1 VSRERPHLLLIGG
14 KDSSMRPI
22 SDLPIDVTLIQRR
35 AAATALQIE
44 RSRNLILLADLD
56 PRAAVGAAAAIHA
69 VEPFDGVLS
78 FFEDCLAMASEIGA
92 LLGIAHNPLPAVT
105 ATRDKIATRRL
116 LASAGLPSVRFAE
129 CTAAAQLR
137 DFLRQAGGPVIVKP
151 SSGSGSRGVALV
163 SDAGDVNAAWEWCQ
177 AGGSPPA
184 IAEELVTGRELSVE
198 TLSLDGGH
206 QVISV
211 TEKLT
216 SGPPSFIETGHQLP
230 ARLEQA
236 QAGAV
241 SEVVLRLLE
250 AVGHRWGPA
259 HTEVMLTPAGVPVLI
274 ETQTRFGGD
283 QIWEMVELVTGV
295 RLAAATVAGLFGLD
309 QDGRVPAGAGGAAIR
324 FFAYQ
329 DAVVEAVDGVRAARA
344 APGVRRVEI
353 RAAPGTKLGPLRSSW
368 DRQGYVL
375 ATGADTDEAVRR
387 AERAAGLIRFT
398 LTSTA

>member
-1 VSRERPHLLLIGG
+1 MSRDRPHLLLIGG
-14 KDSSMRPI
+14 KDSSLG
-22 SDLPIDVTLIQRR
+22 SVSELPVDVTLIQRR
-35 AAATALQIE
+35 AAVTQLQIE
-44 RSRNLILLADLD
+44 RPRNLVLLADLD
-56 PRAAVGAAAAIHA
+56 PRAAAGAAAAIHA
-69 VEPFDGVLS
+69 TEPFDGVLS
-78 FFEDCLAMASEIGA
+78 FFEDCLAIASDIGER
-92 LLGIAHNPLPAVT
+92 LGIAHNPLPAVT
-105 ATRDKIATRRL
+105 ATRDKVATRRL

-129 CTAAAQLR
+129 CAGAGQLS

-163 SDAGDVNAAWEWCQ
+163 TGAGDVDAAWEWCQ
-177 AGGSPPA
+177 AGGAPPA
-184 IAEELVTGRELSVE
+184 IAEELVTGHELSVE
-198 TLSLDGGH
+198 TLSLDGRH
-206 QVISV
+206 QVIAI

-230 ARLEQA
+230 ARLDQA
-236 QAGAV
+236 QADAV
-241 SEVVLRLLE
+241 RGVVLRLLDL
-250 AVGHRWGPA
+250 VGHRWGPA

-283 QIWEMVELVTGV
+283 QIWEMVELATGV

-309 QDGRVPAGAGGAAIR
+309 RDGRVPASAGGAAIR

-329 DAVVEAVDGVRAARA
+329 DAVVEAIDGVSAARA
-344 APGVRRVEI
+344 APGVRRAEI
-353 RAAPGTKLGPLRSSW
+353 RATPGTKLGRLRNSW

-387 AERAAGLIRFT
+387 AEQARDLIRFT